1 MSEEKNLGSVEVS
14 LAVGQEWARKFR
26 KAKIDGRE
34 KVDAYLIPIES
45 LKLVMDQDI
54 DAVRAYVGINNAGE
68 QNLMLVGTK
77 RDPKTGIYVD
87 VFKQQQS
94 LTGARTAGEGEGE
107 DVLYDA
113 SRPCPPY
120 TDPNSP
126 MNQ

>member
-1 MSEEKNLGSVEVS
+1 MSEEKKLGSVEVS

-26 KAKIDGRE
+26 KSQDGKG
-34 KVDAYLIPIES
+34 KVDAYLIPLES
-45 LKLVMDQDI
+45 IKLVLDQDI

-77 RDPKTGIYVD
+77 LDPKTGVYVD
-87 VFKQQQS
+87 VFKKQ
-94 LTGARTAGEGEGE
+94 LAAAGARIAGDGE

>member
-26 KAKIDGRE
+26 KSQEGKG
-34 KVDAYLIPIES
+34 KVDAYLIPLES
-45 LKLVMDQDI
+45 IKLVLDQDI

-77 RDPKTGIYVD
+77 LDPKTGVYVD
-87 VFKQQQS
+87 VFKKQQAAA
-94 LTGARTAGEGEGE
+94 GARTAGDGE

-120 TDPNSP
+120 TDPGSP

>member
-26 KAKIDGRE
+26 NAKEDNKK
-34 KVDAYLIPIES
+34 KVDAYLIPLES
-45 LKLVMDQDI
+45 IKLVLDQDI

-77 RDPKTGIYVD
+77 LNPKTGIYVD

-94 LTGARTAGEGEGE
+94 LAGARTAGDGE

-120 TDPNSP
+120 TDPDSP

>member
-1 MSEEKNLGSVEVS
+1 MSEEKKLGSVEVS

-26 KAKIDGRE
+26 KSEEGKG
-34 KVDAYLIPIES
+34 KVDAYLIPLES
-45 LKLVMDQDI
+45 IKLVLDQDI

-77 RDPKTGIYVD
+77 LDPKTGIYVD
-87 VFKQQQS
+87 VFKQQQAAA
-94 LTGARTAGEGEGE
+94 GARTAGDGEE
-107 DVLYDA
+107 VLYDA